1 MQFHLKK
8 PPAAVW
14 LSALFVF
21 STLYLAAQ
29 DSNGQGI
36 TIPPV
41 YYLQPM
47 GIYARYGAGCSPKT
61 DECIK
66 NEAYA
71 LVSLAGIA
79 GIDAALNWS
88 DLNPGDGKYAWTDPS
103 VANELQD
110 IFDGVDEWNRKNSTA
125 PPKTVQLD
133 INAGFR
139 APHWLFKKLSSC
151 DAMFGSGKEGTA
163 SYKKRHKPDP
173 KLVQCDCGKVT
184 FYESEDH
191 GSPQY
196 SPLPLPWNGTYT
208 SAWAKFIDALAAQ
221 YGDNPDLVSVS
232 IDGPTAS
239 SPEMILPNEYNDS
252 QDFYK
257 WNPLMGL
264 TLAKSYQNTDQIFIE
279 EWENAID
286 LFSSAFSGLTL
297 VLTTGS
303 GLPNFPNSGVAVPPE
318 FEPVCADPSTS
329 AHHPNGTLM
338 DCVAESTIVAYLA
351 DVSHGG
357 NNLKSVQEDGMGAS
371 GVYHS
376 PLGGGNLGSWG
387 IRWWALISQSDSAV
401 LPNSGGTQIS
411 RMMGGFQSGGLLTP
425 NQTDTQDQGCSLP
438 LSQCPPLNDEQAL
451 YNFLASVFDG
461 TSVGGVRGPGNY
473 GQYCWIGK
481 NDQRDCVDYGP
492 NGTVSGGVP
501 LNYLQLYWEDV
512 AYYSQ
517 FTCIRERTMC
527 PANLVITGDD
537 ESVYLEGPWQLA
549 AAAQDFQQIA
559 DPPIVEY
566 PF

>member
-1 MQFHLKK
+1 
-8 PPAAVW
+8 
-14 LSALFVF
+14 
-21 STLYLAAQ
+21 
-29 DSNGQGI
+29 
-36 TIPPV
+36 
-41 YYLQPM
+41 M
-47 GIYARYGAGCSPKT
+47 GIYARYGAGCSPRT

-66 NEAYA
+66 DEVYA
-71 LVSLAGIA
+71 LVSDPGIA

-139 APHWLFKKLSSC
+139 APQWLFDNLSSC
-151 DAMFGSGKEGTA
+151 DAMFGTGKEGTP
-163 SYKKRHKPDP
+163 SYKKLNTPNP
-173 KLVQCDCGKVT
+173 IAVQYDCGKVT

-191 GSPQY
+191 GNPQY
-196 SPLPLPWNGTYT
+196 LPLPLPWNGTYT
-208 SAWAKFIDALAAQ
+208 SAWAKFIGALAAQ

-239 SPEMILPNEYNDS
+239 SPEMILPNEDDDS

-264 TLAKSYQNTDQIFIE
+264 TLAPSYQNTDQIFIE
-279 EWENAID
+279 EWENAIN
-286 LFSSAFSGLTL
+286 LFSREFSGLTL
-297 VLTTGS
+297 VLTTGN
-303 GLPNFPNSGVAVPPE
+303 GLPNFPNSGITVPPE

-329 AHHPNGTLM
+329 PDHPNGDLM
-338 DCVAESTIVAYLA
+338 DCVAESTIIAYLA

-357 NNLKSVQEDGMGAS
+357 NNLKSVQEDGMAAS

-387 IRWWALISQSDSAV
+387 IRYWALVSQSGNAV

-411 RMMGGFQSGGLLTP
+411 RMMGGFQSGGTLTP
-425 NQTDTQDQGCSLP
+425 ISSDIQEQGCSLP
-438 LSQCPPLNDEQAL
+438 LSQCPILDEEQAL

-481 NDQRDCVDYGP
+481 NDQRDCVEYAP
-492 NGTVSGGVP
+492 NGTVSAGVP

-517 FTCIRERTMC
+517 FTCIREGGEC
-527 PANLVITGDD
+527 PDNLVVTGSGGTEYMDGPGQ
-537 ESVYLEGPWQLA
+537 LE
-549 AAAQDFQQIA
+549 AAAQEFQQIA
-559 DPPIVEY
+559 DPPVVETT
-566 PF
+566 F